1 MQILQLLYIKSKTL
15 KIMSKFIDNKYTAYQ
30 SWVLPCLTKVS
41 ESLSIILLEI
51 YASYLTRQL

>member
-1 MQILQLLYIKSKTL
+1 
-15 KIMSKFIDNKYTAYQ
+15 MSKFIDNKYTAYQ
-30 SWVLPCLTKVS
+30 SWVMPCLTKVS